1 VGLAIQGGYA
11 ERRTEVRIADDR
23 NTGLER
29 LLTQVPVPRVLGL
42 PMGSYVKT
50 AGLTF
55 RTTIPDYYLPC
66 CNSTAIFR
74 PYQWLLSHRVAQQ
87 KPGERQLVNDA
98 DVPSLTAGPDSS
110 PWGSQPL

>member
-1 VGLAIQGGYA
+1 VGQGGYA
-11 ERRTEVRIADDR
+11 ARLNRVSIADDH
-23 NTGLER
+23 NASLER

-98 DVPSLTAGPDSS
+98 DVPPLTAGPDSS